1 MGCAPVRRG
10 LGRTEVVIILVV
22 IASVLV
28 VGCFGTALL
37 GGLLLPAL
45 AKAQRNARSM
55 KDSAQ
60 IKLIHQSY
68 GVFGREFSGTYPTP
82 SLLAATH
89 GEPAETPLAEL
100 DRDWSLDHSANFYS
114 MVVMQNL
121 LSPDVLVSPIEVSDH
136 VVTKA
141 DYDYSA
147 YSPADGVFWDGS
159 FVMHIHD
166 PAIGANASYAHI
178 TLVGDRRKHWRDTSD
193 GSVPVF
199 GTRAPRGGATF
210 GPEYDRSPTLELHGG
225 KRQWVG
231 NICFNDNHME
241 TLSNFYPQLTT
252 YEDPGTLQGQQKDNI
267 FAADFSHPLGNQ
279 AAADAFLSIYISA
292 TEFTVED
299 VYDPLE

>member
-60 IKLIHQSY
+60 LQQIHTAS
-68 GVFGREFSGTYPTP
+68 VAFAREFGGAFLTP
-82 SLLAATH
+82 SLLAA
-89 GEPAETPLAEL
+89 GEEGSEDL
-100 DRDWSLDHSANFYS
+100 SLNHSANLYS
-114 MVVMQNL
+114 MMIMQNYFAPDL
-121 LSPDVLVSPIEVSDH
+121 LISPVEVAAHVTPIVYDYN
-136 VVTKA
+136 
-141 DYDYSA
+141 DYDGYL
-147 YSPADGVFWDGS
+147 PVNDVHWDDS

-166 PAIGANASYAHI
+166 SAVGANASYVHL
-178 TLVGDRRKHWRDTSD
+178 TLVGDRRRLHWRDTLE
-193 GSVPVF
+193 PAMPAF
-199 GTRAPRGGATF
+199 GNRGVKG
-210 GPEYDRSPTLELHGG
+210 GLGPGNPEYDRSPTLRFHGSS
-225 KRQWVG
+225 KQWVG
-231 NICFNDNHME
+231 NICFNDNHVE
-241 TLSNFYPQLTT
+241 LLNTFTPPGLT
-252 YEDPGTLQGQQKDNI
+252 YDDGSGPRPDNI
-267 FAADFSHPLGNQ
+267 FAADFSHPDGNQ